1 MSDMPYQIAVLVP
14 CYNEEATIGQV
25 VADFRA
31 ALPTA
36 TIYVYDNNS
45 TDRTAEV
52 ARATGAVVRR
62 EQLQGKGNVVRRMFA
77 DVEADIYVLVDGDA
91 TYDAASAPGL
101 VKLLVSAG
109 LDMVKGAR
117 CPTTREAYR
126 PGHRLGNRLFTGI
139 VVRAFGCVFNDL
151 LSGYHVMS
159 RRFVKSFPA
168 MAHGFEIE
176 TELTVHAVEIRA
188 AVAEVDTPY
197 YSRPEGSHSKLST
210 VRDGMRILKTI
221 VYLIKEERPL
231 LFFSTAAAFVAFV
244 SLGLGIPVILEY
256 VRSGFVPRFPT
267 AILAAALGV
276 QALLFFSVGLI
287 LDSVNTARREARRFR
302 YLESPSPYVLVVA
315 KSQGPCS

>member
-1 MSDMPYQIAVLVP
+1 MPDMHYQIAVLVP

-31 ALPTA
+31 ALPA
-36 TIYVYDNNS
+36 AVIYVYDNNS
-45 TDRTAEV
+45 TDRTADV
-52 ARATGAVVRR
+52 ACATGAVVRH
-62 EQLQGKGNVVRRMFA
+62 ESLQGKGNVVRRMFA
-77 DVEADIYVLVDGDA
+77 DVEADIYVLVDGDG

-101 VKLLVSAG
+101 VKLLVSTG

-117 CPTTREAYR
+117 CPTAREAYR
-126 PGHRLGNRLFTGI
+126 PGHRLGNRLLTGV
-139 VVRAFGCVFNDL
+139 VVRTFGCVFHDL
-151 LSGYHVMS
+151 LSGYHVLS

-176 TELTVHAVEIRA
+176 TELAVHAVEIRA

-197 YSRPEGSHSKLST
+197 YARPEGSHSKLST

-221 VYLIKEERPL
+221 VYLVKEERPL
-231 LFFSTAAAFVAFV
+231 LFFSTAAASVTLV
-244 SLGLGIPVILEY
+244 SLGLGVPVILEY
-256 VRSGFVPRFPT
+256 FRTGLVPRFPT

-302 YLESPSPYVLVVA
+302 YLAIPSPHASFVA
-315 KSQGPCS
+315 ESKRPCA